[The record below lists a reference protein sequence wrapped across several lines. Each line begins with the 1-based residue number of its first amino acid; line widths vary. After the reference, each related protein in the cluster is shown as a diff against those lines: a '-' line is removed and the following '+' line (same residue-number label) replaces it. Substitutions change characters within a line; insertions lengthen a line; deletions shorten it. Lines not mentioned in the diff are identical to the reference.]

1 MGTLK
6 LKNRLVH
13 SATWEEMATQDGIIT
28 EEIIARYVNLARGE
42 VGLIIPG
49 HMFVQSGGKAHRK
62 QIEICRFKPLY
73 NLSAAETIKPVLADV
88 PMILV
93 GGVRQL
99 PEMEALLEDQKADF
113 LSMSRPFIREPFLAR
128 RLRTGKSDAAAC
140 VSCNKCFA
148 AVYNG
153 LPLRCYVSGE
163 TGTTV
168 RL

>member
-1 MGTLK
+1 
-6 LKNRLVH
+6 
-13 SATWEEMATQDGIIT
+13 
-28 EEIIARYVNLARGE
+28 
-42 VGLIIPG
+42 
-49 HMFVQSGGKAHRK
+49 MFVQSGGKAHRK

-128 RLRTGKSDAAAC
+128 RLRTGKSDAA
-140 VSCNKCFA
+140 
-148 AVYNG
+148 VYNG

-168 RL
+168 RLYYTTM